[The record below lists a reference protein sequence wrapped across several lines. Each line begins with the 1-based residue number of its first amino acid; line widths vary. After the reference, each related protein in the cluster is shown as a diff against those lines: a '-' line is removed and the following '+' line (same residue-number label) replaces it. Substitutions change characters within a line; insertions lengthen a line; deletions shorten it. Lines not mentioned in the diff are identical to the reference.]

1 MTTGKWSPDMDAII
15 IRDFKAGV
23 SASASADKVAAFI
36 GSKVTRNAVIGR
48 WNRLGYT
55 RQDVFGRPKSG
66 PKSDRGTRKPS
77 TPPIMRPTPRV
88 SSSEELLQRLTALQE
103 ISEKMKEVV
112 EPVTVVAEP
121 GEFLRVHLL
130 DLPPQGCKWSV
141 GEDENGHL
149 FCGLRRQDGR
159 PYCGVHSIRAYIV
172 SGSYKSKRY
181 LPETAAKKIARAA

>member
-1 MTTGKWSPDMDAII
+1 MAWTPDMDDII

-55 RQDVFGRPKSG
+55 RQDVFGRPKG
-66 PKSDRGTRKPS
+66 EPKRRHAAKPLA
-77 TPPIMRPTPRV
+77 PIMRPTPRV
-88 SSSEELLQRLTALQE
+88 SSTKVLQQRLTALQE

-130 DLPPQGCKWSV
+130 DLPPQGCRWSV
-141 GEDENGHL
+141 GEDEDGHQ
-149 FCGLRRQDGR
+149 FCGLQREDGR
-159 PYCGVHSIRAYIV
+159 PYCPQHVRKAYIS

>member
-1 MTTGKWSPDMDAII
+1 MAWTPDMDDII

-23 SASASADKVAAFI
+23 SASVSADKVAAFI

-48 WNRLGYT
+48 WNRLGYKREDGYAT
-55 RQDVFGRPKSG
+55 RAAHAVRQAKRKSA
-66 PKSDRGTRKPS
+66 PV
-77 TPPIMRPTPRV
+77 MRPTPRV

-103 ISEKMKEVV
+103 ISEKMKEAV

-130 DLPPQGCKWSV
+130 DLPPQGCRWSV
-141 GEDENGHL
+141 GEDEDGHQ
-149 FCGLRRQDGR
+149 FCGLQREDGR
-159 PYCGVHSIRAYIV
+159 PYCSQHVRKAYIA

-181 LPETAAKKIARAA
+181 LPETAAKKMARAA